1 MYRFLLMPYSHSIE
15 LVHLD
20 IKVGIWMA
28 VGVA

>member
-1 MYRFLLMPYSHSIE
+1 MYRFLFMPYIHSIE

-28 VGVA
+28 VRVA